1 MMRIMPPS
9 SSSPASS
16 APSSAPPGP
25 GTPAG
30 RKPSWTAAARILA
43 GRDPVIARL
52 LAETG
57 PPRLS
62 RPAESH
68 FATLVRAI
76 VYQQLAGRA
85 AAAIHGRLV
94 AAAGGEVE
102 PEGLLALS
110 DEQMRAAGLSRNK
123 MASLR
128 DLAAKVLDGTVVLA
142 PRGLTREGDDEIV
155 ARLSAV
161 RGIGAWTAEMFLIF
175 QLRRLDVWP
184 VGDLG
189 VRHGYGLAWQVPE
202 PTARELKPLGDPF
215 RPYRSVAA
223 WYCWRAAE
231 LYAGAADSALTR

>member
-1 MMRIMPPS
+1 MMRIMPSP
-9 SSSPASS
+9 SSSPAGP
-16 APSSAPPGP
+16 PSSSTEPSSTTPPN
-25 GTPAG
+25 
-30 RKPSWTAAARILA
+30 RKPTWTAAARILA
-43 GRDPVIARL
+43 ERDPVIARL

-68 FATLVRAI
+68 LGTLVRAI

-85 AAAIHGRLV
+85 AAAIHGRLIT
-94 AAAGGEVE
+94 ALGGTVE

-110 DEQMRAAGLSRNK
+110 DEQMRAVGLSRAK
-123 MASLR
+123 VASLR
-128 DLAAKVLDGTVVLA
+128 DLAAKVLDGTVLLSPRRLA
-142 PRGLTREGDDEIV
+142 TESDDEIV

-161 RGIGAWTAEMFLIF
+161 RGIGTWTAEMFLLF

-189 VRHGYGLAWQVPE
+189 VRRGYGLAWRVPE
-202 PTARELKPLGDPF
+202 PTARELRPLGDPF